1 MAQIDILFKKM
12 LDAGA
17 SDLHLEQG
25 QVPKMRLHG
34 EIVNISKV
42 VLDENSLRD
51 MLIEITPQKLWQKY
65 TKIGDLDFAYEMVKE
80 ARFRV
85 NYFRHFDGFG
95 AVFRIIPTEI
105 LTLEKLKTPAV
116 FKSFGKLRAGLV
128 LVTGPTGS
136 GKSTTLA
143 AILDYINKN
152 FAKKVI
158 TIEEPVEFIHKSKQC
173 VIKHRE
179 VGDDTKSFAS
189 GLRGALKSDVDIIL
203 VGEMRDQETIELAL
217 TAVEM
222 GILVFGT
229 LHTSSAAKTIDRII
243 DVFPPKQKSQ
253 IRTILANALKGVV
266 AQQLLRTADG
276 KGRCAAHE
284 ILLSCSGLPGI
295 IRSGESVKLN
305 SLIQMNTKTG
315 MQTMDECLFTL
326 VSEGRITSMEAQPK
340 AIDKNRFE
348 VAGDL

>member
-1 MAQIDILFKKM
+1 MAQIDILFKEM

-42 VLDENSLRD
+42 LLDENSLRE

-65 TKIGDLDFAYEMVKE
+65 IKVGDLDFAYEMGKE

-85 NYFRHFDGFG
+85 NFFRHFDGFG
-95 AVFRIIPTEI
+95 AIFRVIPTEI
-105 LTLEKLKTPAV
+105 LTLENLKTPVV

-143 AILDYINKN
+143 AILDFINKN

-158 TIEEPVEFIHKSKQC
+158 TIEEPVEFVHKSKQC

-179 VGDDTKSFAS
+179 VGEDTKSFAS

-284 ILLSCSGLPGI
+284 ILLSNSGLPGI

-305 SLIQMNTKTG
+305 SLIQMNTKIG
-315 MQTMDECLFTL
+315 MQTMDECLFKL
-326 VSEGRITSMEAQPK
+326 VSEGRVTSAEAHLK